1 MECAVSCW
9 PYVQCRG
16 ELYATGYGSLS
27 VRQPED
33 PCGCSLVKMNTPAIG
48 EWFLAHGVVYESAW
62 AWQRAKALSAREGGV
77 EWLALVEHAPVY
89 TMGQRGGT
97 ESLLV
102 PRESL
107 RAPLVEVER
116 GGDVTWHGP
125 GQLVGYPILNLRA
138 RGLRAADYVRGL
150 ESVLVSVLAR
160 FGIEGGLMAGR
171 PGVWTG
177 GAKIA
182 AIGVAIRGGVSMHG
196 FALNVSP
203 ELGWFDAIV
212 PCGIRDAGVTSIE
225 RELGDAPRLEDV
237 AAVVREVFAD
247 RFGVELRAVDV
258 PAELPTCVQ
267 AGVAR

>member
-1 MECAVSCW
+1 
-9 PYVQCRG
+9 
-16 ELYATGYGSLS
+16 
-27 VRQPED
+27 
-33 PCGCSLVKMNTPAIG
+33 MNTPAAV
-48 EWFLAHGVVYESAW
+48 EWFLAHGLAYESAW
-62 AWQRAKALSAREGGV
+62 AWQRASARTVREGGA

-89 TMGQRGGT
+89 TVGQRGGT

-125 GQLVGYPILNLRA
+125 GQLVGYPILNLRV

-150 ESVLVSVLAR
+150 ESVLVSALGR
-160 FGIEGGLMAGR
+160 FGIDSGVVAGR

-203 ELGWFDAIV
+203 ELGWFDAIA
-212 PCGIRDAGVTSIE
+212 PCGIRDAGVTSME
-225 RELGDAPRLEDV
+225 RVLGEALALEDV
-237 AAVVREVFAD
+237 AAGVREAFAD
-247 RFGVELRAVDV
+247 QFGVELRAVDV
-258 PAELPTCVQ
+258 PAEFQTRVQ